1 MIDPG
6 SFAPD
11 PERARALDL
20 RMRRRLATSLRHV
33 ATQCAPYLPV
43 DQAALET
50 RLARVEHCPAPPALF
65 GAYYEAVFAIE
76 AGELDAAQALL
87 GDIIAGPDAESALRI
102 VALGDPAADPVAAR
116 IQRLVD
122 TDPEAPLRLAPPDPE
137 RAQAFRARVESALR
151 LLDAGCPALAA
162 EIRALVR
169 EIVLAAPEDPAAT
182 LQFDGASSFMLW
194 GAVVLNAHMPGSVVE
209 MAQTLAHESAHNLLF
224 GLCAEGPLVEND
236 DDERYSSPLRVDP
249 RPMDGIVHAT
259 FVTARMHYAL
269 GALAGSGT
277 LEATDR
283 AYAAGALPGLADAVA
298 AGMATIEAHGRLTPL
313 GAAVLDGARR
323 YMAAFAVRE
332 SSGPPP
338 APPS

>member
-1 MIDPG
+1 
-6 SFAPD
+6 
-11 PERARALDL
+11 
-20 RMRRRLATSLRHV
+20 MRRRLATSLRHV
-33 ATQCAPYLPV
+33 ATQCAPHLPV
-43 DQAALET
+43 DRAALEA
-50 RLARVEHCPAPPALF
+50 RLARVERSTVPPALF
-65 GAYYEAVFAIE
+65 GAYYEAVFAID
-76 AGELDAAQALL
+76 AGELDAAQSLI

-122 TDPEAPLRLAPPDPE
+122 TDPAAPLRLAPPDP
-137 RAQAFRARVESALR
+137 QTARTFHDRVASALR

-169 EIVLAAPEDPAAT
+169 EIVLAAPAEPQAT

-194 GAVVLNAHMPGSVVE
+194 GAVVLNARMPGSVIE

-224 GLCAEGPLVEND
+224 GLCAEGSLVENA
-236 DDERYSSPLRVDP
+236 DDERFASPLRVDP

-269 GALAGSGT
+269 HALAGSGS
-277 LEATDR
+277 LDATDG
-283 AYAAGALPGLADAVA
+283 AYASDTLPGLARAFDA
-298 AGMATIEAHGRLTPL
+298 GIATIEAHGRLTPL
-313 GAAVLDGARR
+313 GTAVLDGARR
-323 YMAAFAVRE
+323 YMAALPVHE

-338 APPS
+338 APHS